1 LTRRRTREQQ
11 ICDVRAHEQQHEGD
25 DRRQDRQRLYLLVV
39 GVVRATASRV
49 DEKMRH
55 GRALLIF
62 RSVSDRFRRG
72 GQIGVQARACLTL
85 KDGSKVAAHLFCRE
99 SRSEPPGHLNP
110 PVGRITHARIVAA
123 DLIVEPQRAFRPE
136 RLIISRRDGSSAT
149 AGTGARVNGIFIG
162 DQPQSPSIEQPA
174 PTEMFQPDATVSG
187 IDFDV
192 CVPGQKIQLQLSVT
206 ALPTGTEFIRLSCG
220 MYGDM
225 MRGSSR

>member
-1 LTRRRTREQQ
+1 MPDYVGYDNL
-11 ICDVRAHEQQHEGD
+11 GD
-25 DRRQDRQRLYLLVV
+25 DYV
-39 GVVRATASRV
+39 GDDDQEILGAVAPRRATKPV
-49 DEKMRH
+49 LV
-55 GRALLIF
+55 GRPSVPRKLRGYIGLGDALF
-62 RSVSDRFRRG
+62 NSTT
-72 GQIGVQARACLTL
+72 LTL
-85 KDGSKVAAHLFCRE
+85 L
-99 SRSEPPGHLNP
+99 
-110 PVGRITHARIVAA
+110 T
-123 DLIVEPQRAFRPE
+123 LIVEPQRAFRPE